1 MTVRV
6 PFAGLVFIIAA
17 ACSSPDE
24 AAVTDTVTSS
34 ERDSVLAESGLPG
47 ARGVGAA
54 MRAADSAKARAAR
67 LDSLAN
73 DP

>member
-1 MTVRV
+1 MRL
-6 PFAGLVFIIAA
+6 PFAGLVLIAT
-17 ACSSPDE
+17 ACTSPDE
-24 AAVTDTVTSS
+24 TGVTDTVTTS
-34 ERDSVLAESGLPG
+34 ERDSALAESDLPG

-54 MRAADSAKARAAR
+54 MRAADSANARAAR

>member
-1 MTVRV
+1 MRL
-6 PFAGLVFIIAA
+6 PFACLLFIAA
-17 ACSSPDE
+17 ACTTPDE
-24 AAVTDTVTSS
+24 GGAVDTLTTS
-34 ERDSVLAESGLPG
+34 ERDSALAESNLPG

-54 MRAADSAKARAAR
+54 MRAADSTNARAAR